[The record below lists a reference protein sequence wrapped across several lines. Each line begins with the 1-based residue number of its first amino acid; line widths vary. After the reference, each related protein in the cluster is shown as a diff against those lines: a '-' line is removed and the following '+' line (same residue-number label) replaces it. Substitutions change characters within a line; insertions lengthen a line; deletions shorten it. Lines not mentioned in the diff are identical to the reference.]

1 MTGGVHAM
9 CSRDLL
15 SLDLEVRTSPRGP
28 QHHII
33 IMAQTAKPIRRLRPQ
48 RAASNCPLTIYPP
61 RFIEQQLPVPD
72 LGLGVQVVEICRFH
86 NFDVERG
93 CLRRSRSCCA
103 LDHDHCYNCGGRG
116 HRAFECCAN
125 STDASASTVPS
136 NQATGLTSVVFPFN
150 HHDDDDDTK
159 ASIRSNDP
167 SMLLAKN
174 DGDDDEEEEESS
186 QSSYSLSSSPALLVL
201 GGRLRGR
208 TLAACEMLPLSHFS
222 SAKSVTH
229 AASAAVAVSAS
240 SSSSS
245 AALRKK
251 WSKLPNLRE
260 HRGSAAACSPIG
272 SGIAFV
278 LGGGTADG
286 NSDAVEMLDFACRG
300 ASSGQKRRRLCQPHS
315 DQKKNGLDQT
325 GTVMVDHGK
334 WRWQEMESRLSEPR
348 HAFGATA
355 CVSHCRTNETT
366 TDTTARPTSATLYAV
381 GGWSHGTVSC
391 GSVERLRFE
400 YNGLDGGAISSPSV
414 TSLSESKW
422 EACAPLLLPRR
433 LHSVVSSSDGS
444 YIYVLGGFVDDRR
457 TTSSIER
464 YDVNADKWMEME
476 DVLPYVERG
485 CPLVQAVSDC
495 QDGFLIFPFG
505 GGGSGSGKN
514 KKETRMLKEDGRLLV
529 LRYTPGSEHASSCA
543 SSSSASTSSFSSI
556 AVPTSDDNEHG
567 YLRLPIANWHSFSA
581 TTSISLRKA
590 YLIGGTIEGKW
601 TNRGYELDLQTF
613 EWIELPPMA
622 FARRRL
628 ATLVLE

>member
-1 MTGGVHAM
+1 MSK
-9 CSRDLL
+9 SRGIS
-15 SLDLEVRTSPRGP
+15 SLK
-28 QHHII
+28 INI
-33 IMAQTAKPIRRLRPQ
+33 IMVQTIRRLRPQ

-61 RFIEQQLPVPD
+61 RFIEQHPD
-72 LGLGVQVVEICRFH
+72 LGVKAVEICRFH

-103 LDHDHCYNCGGRG
+103 LDHTHCYNCGEMG
-116 HRAFECCAN
+116 HRAFECRAN
-125 STDASASTVPS
+125 TEASASASVASS
-136 NQATGLTSVVFPFN
+136 NQANSLTSVVFPFN
-150 HHDDDDDTK
+150 QNDDNGNVDISTILVDDNTK
-159 ASIRSNDP
+159 VSIRPNDP
-167 SMLLAKN
+167 SMLLAN
-174 DGDDDEEEEESS
+174 DCDEDDKEL
-186 QSSYSLSSSPALLVL
+186 QSSKTTYSLSSSPALLVL

-222 SAKSVTH
+222 SAKSVSLTS
-229 AASAAVAVSAS
+229 SAAVAVSAS
-240 SSSSS
+240 TS
-245 AALRKK
+245 AAAAIQNKK

-286 NSDAVEMLDFACRG
+286 NSDVVEMLDFASFG
-300 ASSGQKRRRLCQPHS
+300 WSSSGRKRRRLCQPHS
-315 DQKKNGLDQT
+315 DQKKNDLDQT
-325 GTVMVDHGK
+325 GTVRFDHGE

-355 CVSHCRTNETT
+355 CVFPCRT
-366 TDTTARPTSATLYAV
+366 TDTTTTGTATKPTISSSSLSAILYAV

-400 YNGLDGGAISSPSV
+400 YNGLDTNDGGAISSPSV
-414 TSLSESKW
+414 TSLSKSKW

-464 YDVNADKWMEME
+464 YDVNADKWIEME
-476 DVLPYVERG
+476 EGLPYVERG
-485 CPLVQAVSDC
+485 CPLVQAVSDG

-505 GGGSGSGKN
+505 CGGSGSGGKN
-514 KKETRMLKEDGRLLV
+514 KEEKRLSKKDGCALV
-529 LRYTPGSEHASSCA
+529 LRYTPGSEHVP
-543 SSSSASTSSFSSI
+543 SSASLSSFSPI
-556 AVPTSDDNEHG
+556 VVPTNDDNELR
-567 YLRLPIANWHSFSA
+567 YLRLPLGNWHSFSA
-581 TTSISLRKA
+581 TTSVTLRKA

-613 EWIELPPMA
+613 VWTELPPMA
-622 FARRRL
+622 FQRRRL